1 MSKGT
6 KLLAQL
12 NEVLGQIN
20 KYEDGT
26 ENSISDFTSFVEEVK
41 TSLSNCDISAATKA
55 KADAE
60 AEETARL
67 AAEAAEAVAEEEF
80 VKYLNQNGFAAFYG
94 KGGKIACKL
103 DASLKN
109 DAEQEA
115 NTLFGHI
122 QVQSEKCSFN
132 AEEFKSE
139 LYNYEYNDV
148 NRYALIVFL
157 NIKGGIKLQNFGGK
171 EVGTYFK

>member
-6 KLLAQL
+6 KLLSQL

-26 ENSISDFTSFVEEVK
+26 ENSISDFTSFIEEVK
-41 TSLSNCDISAATKA
+41 TSLSNCDISAAEK
-55 KADAE
+55 AE
-60 AEETARL
+60 AEETARVAAK
-67 AAEAAEAVAEEEF
+67 AAEAEAEEEF

-132 AEEFKSE
+132 GEEFKSE

>member
-6 KLLAQL
+6 KLLSKLEEILDQIKEYQVETETL
-12 NEVLGQIN
+12 VSDFSGMIKEV
-20 KYEDGT
+20 
-26 ENSISDFTSFVEEVK
+26 ENSLQACD
-41 TSLSNCDISAATKA
+41 SNAEA
-55 KADAE
+55 KAEAAKAARVAAKAAE
-60 AEETARL
+60 AE
-67 AAEAAEAVAEEEF
+67 AEAEF
-80 VKYLNQNGFAAFYG
+80 VEYLNQNGFAAFYG

-132 AEEFKSE
+132 AEQFKSE